1 MRIGIVVNCS
11 KNEAITA
18 AQDLYRWLVD
28 KGVECNMPDYR
39 YGENKNGLTKDDRKA
54 LAGIAEKVDL
64 IVAFG
69 GDGTVLSVARTV
81 APSGKP
87 VFPVN
92 VGGMGFLT
100 EVKVGE
106 VYKAMETILAEQYS
120 IEHRMMLEIELR
132 QLTELSLNEVVIHR
146 GSTPQPAH
154 ILIMRQKKSPIS
166 FCGDGVIV
174 STPTGST
181 AYSLSA
187 GGPVLD
193 PAVCGILCT
202 PICPQARFL
211 RPFVLPPD
219 EELTVE
225 AKIMTGGDMEVF
237 VDGQIALPFKW
248 GEKLVVR
255 RSKTDFSL
263 VRVRGWELFQV
274 LRERMEWMDPREDK
288 V

>member
-1 MRIGIVVNCS
+1 MRIGIVANYR

-18 AQDLYRWLVD
+18 AQDLYRWLSE
-28 KGVECNMPDYR
+28 KGIDCDMPDYR
-39 YGENKNGLTKDDRKA
+39 YGETKNGLTKDDRKA
-54 LAGIAEKVDL
+54 LLAIVKKVNL

-69 GDGTVLSVARTV
+69 GDGTVLSLARTV
-81 APSGKP
+81 APARKP

-100 EVKVGE
+100 EVKVSG
-106 VYKAMETILAEQYS
+106 VYKAMEEIIAERYI

-132 QLTELSLNEVVIHR
+132 QLKELALNEVVIHR

-154 ILIMRQKKSPIS
+154 ILIARQNKSPIS
-166 FCGDGVIV
+166 FCGDGVII

-193 PAVCGILCT
+193 PAVCAILCT

-211 RPFVLPPD
+211 RPFILPPD
-219 EELTVE
+219 EELTVD
-225 AKIMTGGDMEVF
+225 AKIMTGGDLGVF
-237 VDGQIALPFKW
+237 IDGQVALPFKW

-255 RSKTDFSL
+255 RSKMDFSL
-263 VRVRGWELFQV
+263 IRIKGWELFQV